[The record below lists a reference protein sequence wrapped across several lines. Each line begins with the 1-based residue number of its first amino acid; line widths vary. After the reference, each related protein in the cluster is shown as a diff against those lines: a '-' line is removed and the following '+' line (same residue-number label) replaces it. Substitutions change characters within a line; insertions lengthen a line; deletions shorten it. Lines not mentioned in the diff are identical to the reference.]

1 MKEGWDEGRLDE
13 ARLDETRLDDAR
25 LYEARLDEARLGKW
39 LVCIRGLN
47 KTIFYR
53 ACLWHQ
59 I

>member
-1 MKEGWDEGRLDE
+1 MREGWDEGRLYE
-13 ARLDETRLDDAR
+13 ARLEKLKLDEAR
-25 LYEARLDEARLGKW
+25 LYEARMDEARLGKW

-53 ACLWHQ
+53 ACLLHQ